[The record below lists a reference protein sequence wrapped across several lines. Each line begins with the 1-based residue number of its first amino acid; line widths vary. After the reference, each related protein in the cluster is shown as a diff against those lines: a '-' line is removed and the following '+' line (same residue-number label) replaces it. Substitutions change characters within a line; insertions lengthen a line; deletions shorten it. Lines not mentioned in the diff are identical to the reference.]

1 MENEVKELEAFAAVI
16 YASNLDT
23 ELENMRATIL
33 QSEIKGS
40 TRVGASNDVGEDEM
54 LESQLEGA
62 WSKITGATG

>member
-1 MENEVKELEAFAAVI
+1 MENEVKELEAFAAVV

-23 ELENMRATIL
+23 ELENMRASIP

-62 WSKITGATG
+62 WSKVMGATG